1 MLQRRRATGRS
12 GGLLIGPLVL
22 ICTIVLS
29 LSITN
34 AYAQSAQLAVS
45 IDGFSSQKWPQAQSI
60 LTVLDANG
68 KPVEGLTLQDI
79 RAQVDGSDVA
89 VTSVS
94 RGVDSNLPSF
104 VVLALDASGGMA
116 GAPLDQTKAAAHQF
130 VDALGPQ
137 DSVAILAYSDVPNL
151 VQPFTQD
158 RASAHA
164 AIDGLTAGGGNG
176 LYKAATQSVLLG
188 AASAQ
193 TGRRALVLLSSGADD
208 TQGDPR
214 QSLVAAKGLGV
225 PIFIIGLGNGIDRGY
240 LQQLTDAGGGR
251 FSETS
256 APEGLIPLYHDV
268 SELLRNQYVVGLDAS
283 GLDVEAAR
291 VVTLHV
297 DVTAGESSGTS
308 ERVVCPA
315 KICASFRELQ
325 AGARLA
331 TSQSIVADVVSSEGI
346 QSVSLLIDG
355 SPVQTLQDAP
365 YEFTVDPAKFA
376 SGEHTLA
383 LDVTTSSGDGKFG
396 ELGVRFGAKSGSSG
410 FSVMAL
416 VFVLFVVV
424 IALLAVFL
432 FRRQRRR
439 GGDAPQPA
447 PPDLGPREP
456 VSITIAKNRARLAKQ
471 DEPPPPPPA
480 EIEPALGYLKMTA
493 GPLAGQTFVIG
504 AKPMSIGSGH
514 RCQIQLPP
522 ELDGYEVPSE
532 FARVWVRAEQL
543 MVHEIRRLTAFGAEG
558 GKWEILSNH
567 DTLVIGPCVFRFDL
581 DEQVVV
587 PPEPIPDV
595 RRDKPSDAP
604 PPTEPA
610 FDSAPILSEP
620 VLLAPA
626 AEASSA
632 SEPVPNI
639 FRDRPEAE
647 QEEAEEPPMEQA
659 AGG

>member
-1 MLQRRRATGRS
+1 MLQRRHANSSSR
-12 GGLLIGPLVL
+12 GLLIGLLVL
-22 ICTIVLS
+22 ICTIAVAS
-29 LSITN
+29 SI
-34 AYAQSAQLAVS
+34 ASVHAQSAQLAVS
-45 IDGFSSQKWPQAQSI
+45 IDGFSSQEWPQAQSI

-79 RAQVDGSDVA
+79 HAQVDGADVA

-104 VVLALDASGGMA
+104 VVLALDASAGMA

-130 VDALGPQ
+130 LDALGPQ
-137 DSVAILAYSDVPNL
+137 DSVAILAYSDAPNL

-158 RASAHA
+158 RLAAHA
-164 AIDGLTAGGGNG
+164 AIDSLTAGGGNG
-176 LYKAATQSVLLG
+176 LYKVATQGVLLG

-208 TQGDPR
+208 TQDDPR

-225 PIFIIGLGNGIDRGY
+225 PIFIIGLGSGIDRAY

-256 APEGLIPLYHDV
+256 TPDGLVSLYHDV
-268 SELLRNQYVVGLDAS
+268 SELLRNQYVVSLDAS
-283 GLDVEAAR
+283 ALRIETSRA
-291 VVTLHV
+291 VTLHV
-297 DVTAGESSGTS
+297 DVTAGESTGTS

-315 KICASFRELQ
+315 QVCASFRELQ

-331 TSQSIVADVVSSEGI
+331 KSQSLVADVVASESI

-365 YEFTVDPAKFA
+365 YQFTIDPVKFK
-376 SGEHTLA
+376 SGAHTLGLA
-383 LDVTTSSGDGKFG
+383 VTTSSGNVKLG
-396 ELGVRFGAKSGSSG
+396 EMSVQLGATSGSG
-410 FSVMAL
+410 FGMLPL
-416 VFVLFVVV
+416 VFVLFVVI
-424 IALLAVFL
+424 IALLAIFFFL
-432 FRRQRRR
+432 RKRRR
-439 GGDAPQPA
+439 GSDAPKPA
-447 PPDLGPREP
+447 PPSPEPGEP
-456 VSITIAKNRARLAKQ
+456 VSITIAKNRARLAPH
-471 DEPPPPPPA
+471 DDAPPPPPPA
-480 EIEPALGYLKMTA
+480 EMEPVLGYLKMTG

-504 AKPMSIGSGH
+504 AKPVSIGSGH
-514 RCQIQLPP
+514 RCQIQLPS

-558 GKWEILSNH
+558 GQWEILSNH
-567 DTLVIGPCVFRFDL
+567 DTFAIGPCVFRFDL
-581 DEQVVV
+581 DELVVV
-587 PPEPIPDV
+587 PPEPIPNV
-595 RRDKPSDAP
+595 LREKPAPTP
-604 PPTEPA
+604 PPAEPA
-610 FDSAPILSEP
+610 FESAPAFSEP
-620 VLLAPA
+620 AQVAA
-626 AEASSA
+626 AEASA

-639 FRDRPEAE
+639 FRDRAE
-647 QEEAEEPPMEQA
+647 DVPEEAEDPPMEQA